1 MVTFLLNDSQGN
13 LVDST
18 NSLFSSGPPPERIF
32 ANRIQVADFNGD
44 SADDLIIG
52 TMGVVGRECLG
63 EPPAPVKEPFLL
75 ILSDGNGGMVDAS
88 NQIEGQEDGGPP
100 DNKDFAHD
108 LAVGDIDGDGDQD
121 FYSAKFLFLND
132 GRGNFQNAS
141 WMLPRALRSI
151 GGVLASAMG
160 DLDGDHVDDLVVL
173 PFEGV
178 GNKNHVF
185 LSSGASSLA
194 EYRHIELPEG
204 LFGANTKSLD
214 TIIRDFDQDGR
225 NDIMVTQTQAD
236 PYYRGRA
243 LQLLTNKG
251 DGVFADESDRISG
264 YFSVEGPG
272 PSNLFFVDLNGD
284 GFRDIVEMNGWI
296 LINDG
301 TGRYQQVTS
310 QELPSLDY
318 TDLTQYQ
325 SDEFEDDRQHG
336 LLFPIQLDN
345 EGLPAFV
352 DLFRIPFNVP
362 NWPRQP
368 GDKDEAFLYTITPSA
383 PYQPSPLQPQPRIDL
398 SATEFS
404 FAAPVGVNP
413 AAQQITIANS
423 GSGNLEWSAMGAS
436 EGNWLGVSPGEG
448 AGQSSLTVAVRSEG
462 LPAGVYEGSI
472 SVQAAG
478 AANNPQIVSVRL
490 TVGSPVFTSESF
502 VNAASYATGRFAS
515 EMWVALFGQNLAD
528 RLILAG
534 GNLPT
539 SLGGVS
545 ISITD
550 SQGVRRPAKLQF
562 VHPEHINFLLPAG
575 LALGPAVV
583 EVTNA
588 PGETASATLQIEA
601 AAPGIFSAN
610 ASGRGPAAATF
621 LRVEEDGT
629 RAEGFTFDATAPAGS
644 RTNIVLERGSND
656 EVYLSFFG
664 TGFRHHSSVS
674 VEVRNLDGNEI
685 AGTNGMEVLGAVAQ
699 GQFEG
704 LDQAVIGPLN
714 WFYVAGSGE
723 IDIVFTFDGV
733 ESNTVTIHAGD
744 CPESEPWTQLLPGGC
759 D

>member
-1 MVTFLLNDSQGN
+1 MIV
-13 LVDST
+13 
-18 NSLFSSGPPPERIF
+18 
-32 ANRIQVADFNGD
+32 
-44 SADDLIIG
+44 
-52 TMGVVGRECLG
+52 
-63 EPPAPVKEPFLL
+63 
-75 ILSDGNGGMVDAS
+75 
-88 NQIEGQEDGGPP
+88 
-100 DNKDFAHD
+100 
-108 LAVGDIDGDGDQD
+108 
-121 FYSAKFLFLND
+121 
-132 GRGNFQNAS
+132 
-141 WMLPRALRSI
+141 
-151 GGVLASAMG
+151 
-160 DLDGDHVDDLVVL
+160 
-173 PFEGV
+173 
-178 GNKNHVF
+178 
-185 LSSGASSLA
+185 
-194 EYRHIELPEG
+194 
-204 LFGANTKSLD
+204 
-214 TIIRDFDQDGR
+214 
-225 NDIMVTQTQAD
+225 QTQAD

-264 YFSVEGPG
+264 YYSVEGPG

-352 DLFRIPFNVP
+352 DLFRIPAYIP

-398 SATEFS
+398 SATELS
-404 FAAPVGVNP
+404 FAAPVGLNP
-413 AAQQITIANS
+413 AGQQITIANS
-423 GSGNLEWSAMGAS
+423 GLGDLEWLAIAAS
-436 EGNWLGVSPGEG
+436 EGDWLGVSPTVGEEK
-448 AGQSSLTVAVRSEG
+448 SILAVTAVSEE
-462 LPAGVYEGSI
+462 LPAGVYEGTV
-472 SVQAAG
+472 SVQVAG
-478 AANNPQIVSVRL
+478 AVNSPQIVSVRL

-550 SQGVRRPAKLQF
+550 SQGVRHPAKLQF

-588 PGETASATLQIEA
+588 HGETASAILQIEA

-621 LRVEEDGT
+621 LRVEQDGT
-629 RAEGFTFDATAPAGS
+629 RTEGFTFDTTAPPGA
-644 RTNIVLERGSND
+644 RANVVPLDERGPLELS
-656 EVYLSFFG
+656 EFYLSFYG
-664 TGFRHHSSVS
+664 TGLRNHSSAS
-674 VEVRNLDGNEI
+674 VKARNRDGNEI
-685 AGTNGMEVLGAVAQ
+685 EGWEVLGAVAQ

-704 LDQAVIGPLN
+704 LDQVVVGPLL
-714 WFYVAGSGE
+714 WYWLAGRGE
-723 IDIVFTFDGV
+723 LDVVFTFDGV

-744 CPESEPWTQLLPGGC
+744 CTGSEPWTQLLPGGC
-759 D
+759 NF